1 MTTEQQIKIDKNG
14 IIFADLVGR
23 EIRLKTEQFQNRVLT
38 TRVLA
43 VSDNCFVIDRSGS
56 SGMVDR
62 LIPNQKVDVEF
73 GYKGQFLGF
82 NSRIQN
88 RHEGRLVI
96 PIAREVLPMN
106 ARQFAR
112 YRLESEVQLALFDEH
127 NISAARLNKLKWLK
141 TSTTNLSGGGMLVI
155 IPGIV
160 TGDCYM
166 ILHLPMNG
174 IDLPKLIV
182 GRTRYFLPG
191 QAGKN
196 QVGVEF
202 IIRED
207 RQSKLPR
214 TIIRNLPE
222 KLFEYDAGCRQKLSR
237 HLAALLENEKQ
248 GDIG

>member
-1 MTTEQQIKIDKNG
+1 MTQDEKVILHKAGVN
-14 IIFADLVGR
+14 FSDLVGR
-23 EIRLKTEQFQNRVLT
+23 EIRLRTEQFQNQVLK

-43 VSDNCFVIDRSGS
+43 ISDNSFVIDRSGS
-56 SGMVDR
+56 SGLVDQ
-62 LIPNQKVDVEF
+62 LIPNQKVEVEF
-73 GYKGQFLGF
+73 TYKGQLAGF
-82 NSRIQN
+82 DAKIVSP
-88 RHEGRLVI
+88 HEGRIVI
-96 PIAREVLPMN
+96 PIAGEIVPKN

-112 YRLESEVQLALFDEH
+112 YCLESEVQLALFDEH

-141 TSTTNLSGGGMLVI
+141 TNTTNLSGGGMLVL
-155 IPGIV
+155 IPGII
-160 TGDCYM
+160 TNDCFM
-166 ILHLPMNG
+166 ILHLPLNG

-202 IIRED
+202 ITKED
-207 RQSKLPR
+207 RQTKLPK

-222 KLFEYDAGCRQKLSR
+222 KLFEYDAGWRRKLSR
-237 HLAALLENEKQ
+237 HLAILLENKKQ

>member
-1 MTTEQQIKIDKNG
+1 MVEDQIKIDKNG
-14 IIFADLVGR
+14 ITFSDLVGR
-23 EIRLKTEQFQNRVLT
+23 EIRLKTEQFQNQVLV

-43 VSDNCFVIDRSGS
+43 VSDNCLVVDRSGS
-56 SGMVDR
+56 SGLVDR
-62 LIPNQKVDVEF
+62 LIPNQKIEVEF
-73 GYKGQFLGF
+73 IYKGQVAGF
-82 NSRIQN
+82 GSRIMTP
-88 RHEGRLVI
+88 HEGRMVI
-96 PIAREVLPMN
+96 PIAQEVLPRN
-106 ARQFAR
+106 ARRFER
-112 YRLESEVQLALFDEH
+112 YCFENEVQLALFYEH

-141 TSTTNLSGGGMLVI
+141 TSTTNISGGGMLVI
-155 IPGIV
+155 IPGII

-166 ILHLPMNG
+166 ILHLPLGG
-174 IDLPKLIV
+174 IDLPKLMV

-207 RQSKLPR
+207 RQTKLPR

-222 KLFEYDAGCRQKLSR
+222 KLFEYDEGHRQKLSR
-237 HLAALLENEKQ
+237 HLATLQDNKKQ